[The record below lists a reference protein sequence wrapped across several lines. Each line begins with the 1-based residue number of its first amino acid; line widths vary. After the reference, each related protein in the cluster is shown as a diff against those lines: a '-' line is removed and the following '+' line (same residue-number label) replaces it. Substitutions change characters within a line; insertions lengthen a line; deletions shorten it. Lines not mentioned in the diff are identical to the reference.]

1 MRFFINIRIAI
12 LFVIIG
18 FGVLCPV
25 YGQSTVAE
33 IVEKMP
39 AGNSEQEQQLMD
51 DLIKIGPDCVWELCS
66 MLKPSGGAD
75 TKARYALHG
84 LAVKSY
90 MPPMPIEFTNWRG
103 IYEVEMIKAL
113 SLIED
118 KEVKAFIISQLQL
131 VGTDFTVNA
140 MRGYLADDR
149 LCDDAIRCVVT
160 IASRAGTL
168 DNLFPGLHSKEVLYE
183 ALKAASGVNRIA
195 IVKALG
201 ELKDSK
207 SVKDILKLTTT
218 DDVDLKMVS
227 LWALANIGDKSVEKV
242 LLKDLAA
249 AKDFKK
255 AKLSS
260 YYILYAQRVAE
271 NSMRKSS
278 RIYRNIIKGRK
289 IEFAENV
296 KCAAYS
302 GLVSN
307 EGKKALD
314 DLLAAMDSDSIKVRA
329 MALTLAGEIAGES
342 ETKKWVKKADG
353 VSGTVR
359 AEIVEMLA
367 DRTDETSVSAV
378 MKYLDDT
385 DKAVRL
391 AAIKGVLKAGGQE
404 GVNSVIE
411 LLKKT
416 SDADEINE
424 AKQAFLCSKATYVI
438 DVIAKSIG
446 LMPADSKVALI
457 EVLALR
463 NAKVHVDV
471 IFGQVGDENESVSV
485 ASLKALGTLAG
496 PEDMQRL
503 VDLFVKAKT
512 PRQRSAGQRT
522 VVLIAKQMPQ
532 GRDRTADLLNVLDQ
546 SNDSEKICLLQA
558 LGQIGGKDALD
569 AVLAGIKSSNKELAK
584 AALRTLSKWNNAE
597 AVPGLLDVAASSDDL
612 ADQVIALRAIT
623 KLAKSAE
630 FSAAQKVDIFRKALK
645 LAKRPE
651 EKKLLIAGLGNI
663 RAIESLQLVS
673 EYLDDKAVR
682 KDVVAAAVKIACPT
696 DENDKGLNT
705 YDAAMLL
712 KRVVRFAEDAEL
724 KGKINAHINSIPA
737 PPAVIKPV
745 PDGFVKL
752 FNGKDLTGWKGLLA
766 GPYDNPIE
774 RGKLTPKQ
782 LAVEQAKANESM
794 REHWKVLDGV
804 LQFDGKGTSLATV
817 DDYGDFEILVDWK
830 IVSPHGDSGI
840 YLRGAPQVQIWDPE
854 QHEVG
859 SGGLYN
865 NKKNQSTPS
874 EIADNPIGY
883 WNTFRIKMVGE
894 KVTVHLNDKLIVD
907 DVVLENY
914 WNRKQPIFSIGQLE
928 LQCHGDPIEF
938 TNIFIREIPRV
949 EKDFTLLFNGDNL
962 DGWVGDT
969 KGYIAQGGKLV
980 CKPGGGLYTA
990 GEYDDFVLRFE
1001 FKLTHG
1007 ANNGLAIR
1015 APLKGNAAYQGMELQ
1030 ILDNTAEKYDAL
1042 KPYQYHGSIYG
1053 VVPAKRGYLKPPG
1066 QWNYQEVIAKGPK
1079 ITVNLNGTA
1088 IVDADINEASQGG
1101 TMDDRD
1107 HPGLKRRSGHIGF
1120 LGHGSVVEFRNIRI
1134 KTK

>member
-1 MRFFINIRIAI
+1 
-12 LFVIIG
+12 
-18 FGVLCPV
+18 
-25 YGQSTVAE
+25 
-33 IVEKMP
+33 
-39 AGNSEQEQQLMD
+39 
-51 DLIKIGPDCVWELCS
+51 
-66 MLKPSGGAD
+66 
-75 TKARYALHG
+75 
-84 LAVKSY
+84 
-90 MPPMPIEFTNWRG
+90 MPPMPTEFTNWRG
-103 IYEVEMIKAL
+103 IYEVELIKAL
-113 SLIED
+113 GLIED

-131 VGTDFTVNA
+131 VGTDSAVDA
-140 MRGYLADDR
+140 MSGYVADDR
-149 LCDDAIRCVVT
+149 LCDDAIRCIVT
-160 IASRAGTL
+160 IASRQANSL
-168 DNLFPGLHSKEVLYE
+168 LHAKDILRQT
-183 ALKAASGVNRIA
+183 LKAASGVNRIA

-207 SVKDILKLTTT
+207 SVKNILKFTTA

-242 LLKDLAA
+242 LLKNLAV
-249 AKDFKK
+249 AKDYKK

-271 NSMRKSS
+271 KSKRKSS
-278 RIYRNIIKGRK
+278 KIYRNIIKGRK
-289 IEFAENV
+289 IEFAGNV

-329 MALTLAGEIAGES
+329 MVLTLAGEIAGES

-367 DRTDETSVSAV
+367 DRKDETSVSAI

-391 AAIKGVLKAGGQE
+391 AAIKGAFKAGGQE
-404 GVNSVIE
+404 GVHGVIE

-424 AKQAFLCSKATYVI
+424 AKQAFLCSKETYVI

-446 LMPADSKVALI
+446 QMSAGSKVALI

-463 NAKVHVDV
+463 NAKVYSDI
-471 IFGQVGDENESVSV
+471 IFTLADDENESVSV
-485 ASLKALGTLAG
+485 ASLKALGSLAG
-496 PEDMQRL
+496 AEDMQRL

-512 PRQRSAGQRT
+512 PRQRLAGQKT
-522 VVLIAKQMPQ
+522 VVLIAKQMPP
-532 GRDRTADLLNVLDQ
+532 GRDRTSDLLNAFNESD
-546 SNDSEKICLLQA
+546 DSKKIHLLSA
-558 LGQIGGKDALD
+558 LRQVGGKDALD
-569 AVLAGIKSSNKELAK
+569 AILADIKSSNKEVAK
-584 AALRTLSKWNNAE
+584 AAVRTLSKWDNAE
-597 AVPGLLDVAASSDDL
+597 AIPGLFDIATSSDDL
-612 ADQVIALRAIT
+612 VDQVIAIRAIT
-623 KLAKSAE
+623 KLAKLAE
-630 FSAAQKVDIFRKALK
+630 FSATQKVDIFRKALK

-651 EKKLLIAGLGNI
+651 EKKLLLAGLGNI

-682 KDVVAAAVKIACPT
+682 KDVVAAAVKIACPA
-696 DENDKGLNT
+696 DEKDKGLNT

-712 KRVVRFAEDAEL
+712 KRVVRLAEDSEL

-737 PPAVIKPV
+737 PPAIIKPV

-752 FNGKDLTGWKGLLA
+752 FNGKDLTSWKGLLA
-766 GPYDNPIE
+766 GPYDNPIK
-774 RGKLTPKQ
+774 RAKLTPDK
-782 LAVEQAKANESM
+782 LAAEQAKADKSM
-794 REHWKVLDGV
+794 RKHWTVVDGV
-804 LQFDGKGTSLATV
+804 LIFDGGGTSIATA
-817 DDYGDFEILVDWK
+817 DDYGDFEMLVDWK

-840 YLRGAPQVQIWDPE
+840 YLRGAPQVQIWDPG
-854 QHEVG
+854 QHKVG

-865 NKKNQSTPS
+865 NKENASKPS

-894 KVTVHLNDKLIVD
+894 KVTVHLNNKLIVD
-907 DVVLENY
+907 DVVMENY
-914 WNRKQPIFSIGQLE
+914 WDRKQPIFSIGQLE

-938 TNIFIREIPRV
+938 TNIFIREIPRA

-980 CKPGGGLYTA
+980 CKPGGNLYTA
-990 GEYDDFVLRFE
+990 DEYDDFILRFE
-1001 FKLTHG
+1001 FKLTEG
-1007 ANNGLAIR
+1007 ANNGLGIR

-1030 ILDNTAEKYDAL
+1030 ILDNSAEKYNAL

-1053 VVPAKRGYLKPPG
+1053 VVPAKRGHLKPVG
-1066 QWNYQEVIAKGPK
+1066 QWNSQEVIARGNLIK
-1079 ITVNLNGTA
+1079 VVLNGTT
-1088 IVDADINEASQGG
+1088 IVDADIAEASKDG
-1101 TMDDRD
+1101 TMDGHA
-1107 HPGLKRRSGHIGF
+1107 HPGLKRKGGHIGF

-1134 KTK
+1134 NQFEEE